1 MPRIDINSPD
11 ILTYVRYEPISVS
24 RNLSATVN
32 ASVHDALW
40 MLTQQIRVGEF
51 KGDDAG
57 SISKARIVSQ
67 SVKLNRFKGRNN
79 DSAQAFEEEIPL
91 EARVERLPLNDDL
104 GLQLELG
111 NILLKLLRKQFPAEA
126 NAVLYE
132 LRKNYAIE
140 GLSTVDA
147 EKMSNNEAMRI
158 RSLVT
163 GRALDGVKLYRFL
176 IDGGDLN
183 EFTGSSPD
191 LTNVAAKFMQWV
203 ETTYLVPGSPEE
215 NSWSDTQLEYQCA
228 VSAPLTAAANAAEH
242 VLQADKYTRGNLDW
256 YSFDLHRN
264 NNFKLSDNSDYVDN
278 AAAILPETVQSY
290 IPQTITFKGMP
301 KARWWEFE
309 DKNNDL
315 SKMLTQKHDIVKMVV
330 MEFGLIYSNDW
341 FIIPHRVK
349 DHTITEIESLVTMDV
364 FGRQFLVKRAGE
376 ASSQQWHKWDMY
388 NLTVHGA
395 NETDTF
401 GKLLM
406 IPSINN
412 RMEGRPTEK
421 VLFLRDEMANMVWGV
436 EEVVPNE
443 LMSGMDGKNAN
454 NELQKYLQ
462 SVYPPQAGNGTVGND
477 ASFRFRLSNAVP
489 ENWIPF
495 IPKKVDPLQFNLREV
510 MLQRA
515 TMRRYINGEY
525 VDGEFIRPRTSILS
539 VGLEDSNNSRPY
551 FINEEEVS
559 RSGFVVSTHFQ
570 RARWYDGKTYTWL
583 GRKVLSGR
591 GEGNSGLKFDIL
603 VDKDPN

>member
-1 MPRIDINSPD
+1 MPTININGPD
-11 ILTYVRYEPISVS
+11 ILTYVRYEPVAVS

-67 SVKLNRFKGRNN
+67 SVQLNRFKGRNN
-79 DSAQAFEEEIPL
+79 STARAFEAHIPL
-91 EARVERLPLNDDL
+91 EAKVERLPLKADL
-104 GLQLELG
+104 GLQLEFG
-111 NILLKLLRKQFPAEA
+111 NIWLKLLRKHLPAEA
-126 NAVLYE
+126 NGVLYE
-132 LRKNYAIE
+132 IRKQYAIE
-140 GLSTVDA
+140 GLGTEDA

-163 GRALDGVKLYRFL
+163 GRAIDGVKLYRF
-176 IDGGDLN
+176 IIEGGDLN
-183 EFTGSSPD
+183 EFTGGSPD
-191 LTNVAAKFMQWV
+191 LTDVSGRFVQWV
-203 ETTYLVPGSPEE
+203 ETAYLVPASPEE
-215 NSWSDTQLEYQCA
+215 SSWSDAQLEYQCA
-228 VSAPLTAAANAAEH
+228 VSAPLTAAANAPEH

-256 YSFDLHRN
+256 YSFDLHKE

-278 AAAILPETVQSY
+278 AAAMLPETIQSY

-315 SKMLTQKHDIVKMVV
+315 AKMLTQKHDIVKMVV

-341 FIIPHRVK
+341 FIIPHRVQ
-349 DHTITEIESLVTMDV
+349 DHTITQIESLVTTDV

-376 ASSQQWHKWDMY
+376 ATNQQWHKWDMY

-395 NETDTF
+395 DDTATF

-406 IPSINN
+406 IPSVKN
-412 RMEGRPTEK
+412 RMEGRATES

-436 EEVVPNE
+436 EEIVPNE
-443 LMSGMDGKNAN
+443 LLSGMDGKNAN

-462 SVYPPQAGNGTVGND
+462 SIYEPPTDNGYVGND
-477 ASFRFRLSNAVP
+477 ASFRYRMSNAVP
-489 ENWIPF
+489 EHWIPF

-525 VDGEFIRPRTSILS
+525 VEGELIRPRTSILS
-539 VGLEDSNNSRPY
+539 VGLEDSNNPQPY

-570 RARWYDGKTYTWL
+570 RARWYDGRTYTWL

-603 VDKDPN
+603 VDKDPD

>member
-1 MPRIDINSPD
+1 
-11 ILTYVRYEPISVS
+11 
-24 RNLSATVN
+24 
-32 ASVHDALW
+32 
-40 MLTQQIRVGEF
+40 
-51 KGDDAG
+51 
-57 SISKARIVSQ
+57 
-67 SVKLNRFKGRNN
+67 
-79 DSAQAFEEEIPL
+79 
-91 EARVERLPLNDDL
+91 
-104 GLQLELG
+104 
-111 NILLKLLRKQFPAEA
+111 
-126 NAVLYE
+126 
-132 LRKNYAIE
+132 
-140 GLSTVDA
+140 
-147 EKMSNNEAMRI
+147 
-158 RSLVT
+158 
-163 GRALDGVKLYRFL
+163 
-176 IDGGDLN
+176 
-183 EFTGSSPD
+183 
-191 LTNVAAKFMQWV
+191 
-203 ETTYLVPGSPEE
+203 
-215 NSWSDTQLEYQCA
+215 
-228 VSAPLTAAANAAEH
+228 
-242 VLQADKYTRGNLDW
+242 
-256 YSFDLHRN
+256 
-264 NNFKLSDNSDYVDN
+264 
-278 AAAILPETVQSY
+278 
-290 IPQTITFKGMP
+290 
-301 KARWWEFE
+301 
-309 DKNNDL
+309 
-315 SKMLTQKHDIVKMVV
+315 MLTQKHDIVKMVV

-341 FIIPHRVK
+341 FIIPHQVK
-349 DHTITEIESLVTMDV
+349 DHTITQIDALVTTDV

-376 ASSQQWHKWDMY
+376 ATNQQWHKWDMY

-406 IPSINN
+406 IPAIKN

-462 SVYPPQAGNGTVGND
+462 SIYPPPADNGTIGND

-489 ENWIPF
+489 EHWIPF

-525 VDGEFIRPRTSILS
+525 VANEFIRPRTSILGI
-539 VGLEDSNNSRPY
+539 GLEDSNNPQPY

-603 VDKDPN
+603 VDKDPD